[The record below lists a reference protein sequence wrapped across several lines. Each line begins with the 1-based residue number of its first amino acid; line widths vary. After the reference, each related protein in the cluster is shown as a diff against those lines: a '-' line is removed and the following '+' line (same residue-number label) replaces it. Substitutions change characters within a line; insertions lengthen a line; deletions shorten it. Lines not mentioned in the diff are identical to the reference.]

1 MKMLQNASFP
11 AIRSGRDSRERARH
25 RFLKIETPEWE
36 LPGSGA
42 THARIL
48 TRLEA
53 QLRGDW
59 KDREDRVPGDTP
71 EAYLLRHEKDKTY
84 AAFGE
89 SQRFAEMLVTIVE
102 DVPSFA
108 FNMVLLHEE
117 GLKGGT
123 QLMTVTVAVS
133 NMIFKAWKMRRNLA
147 KWAELKA
154 RQSPAALQEEVTRA
168 LEAKSFGHARSIM
181 ENTELPLTLGDAP
194 LEDLVLRVDEFP
206 QLVAAVAVAAKV
218 VLGAKLEVD
227 GKLEPF
233 EILKLTDVE
242 DARRAA
248 EEGDLRSC

>member
-1 MKMLQNASFP
+1 M
-11 AIRSGRDSRERARH
+11 
-25 RFLKIETPEWE
+25 
-36 LPGSGA
+36 
-42 THARIL
+42 
-48 TRLEA
+48 EA
-53 QLRGDW
+53 QLRDDW
-59 KDREDRVPGDTP
+59 KDREDRVPGDTA

-133 NMIFKAWKMRRNLA
+133 NMIFKAWKTRRNMA

-206 QLVAAVAVAAKV
+206 QLAAAVAVAAKV

-248 EEGDLRSC
+248 EEGDLHWFTKLWTTIFSLFCESFMRVCNLKSREACGIS